1 MKTKIITAIY
11 SNLHG
16 TELGGRNGRQGH
28 YFWSL
33 LSLLKMTDADFI
45 CYTSDDEYDKL
56 VDFFYVENNINPE
69 KIKFVKFDLKQNEFS
84 DLIGQYKDY
93 EGTKTGDRCIEIQYM
108 KFIWLSMED
117 MSYDNYYWIDA
128 GLSHCGLIPNRYL
141 AKTGIH
147 NSQYYES
154 SLFNNIQFGL
164 L

>member
-11 SNLHG
+11 SNLYG

-93 EGTKTGDRCIEIQYM
+93 EGTKRGDRCIEIQYM

-154 SLFNNIQFGL
+154 SLFNNTF
-164 L
+164 